1 MTLYLPET
9 DPERLVDRASLRLI
23 LDDALHTRLSVIVAP
38 AGYGKTTLLQQ
49 WSHTHPELTSV
60 TLTLE
65 NDDNDPDHFVNH
77 LGARLRVATGAP
89 ELPED
94 RRLVT
99 LIDDLQRVTNRH
111 THALLADLI
120 HYAPGSTH
128 FVVSS
133 RTTPPLALSRYRLAD
148 DLREIGQEALA
159 FTEPDAASLLENV
172 VGEALA
178 PKQVK
183 QLWLHTEGWAA
194 GLQLAALSLRDQ
206 LDTAV
211 PVADINGSTRLIAD
225 YFREEVFSPLPPERQ
240 QILLELSALDT
251 LCADLITAAIGIP
264 HAESV
269 VTMLQRESLFVVIDA
284 DRRGWFRFHRLFAE
298 FLRSRLRAD
307 DPTRE
312 LAILQ
317 SAAQWRRDGGRIGH
331 NQPVVHSPAARG
343 VKASADSA
351 DILIAGGRAHFVAG
365 DMREARGWLS
375 RGVIAA
381 GGDVR
386 ERIAAISALSL
397 VEAWSGNNQTAAALV
412 AETLQT
418 ARSAGM
424 LTHPC
429 LADAQLAAVL
439 TSLAADNSSPGSAVQ
454 HDLVLAWLANNHHLA
469 DRNANLVTE
478 LVDEAPLPPSQ
489 RVQAGLT
496 AGGPSPADYE
506 LLDPLTARELE
517 ILAYLPTRFSN
528 IEIARRFYVSVNTV
542 KTHIAHIYRKLDVAD
557 RDAAI
562 DRAKTLGML

>member
-9 DPERLVDRASLRLI
+9 DPERLVDRASLLSV
-23 LDDALHTRLSVIVAP
+23 LDDALHIRLSVVVAP

-65 NDDNDPDHFVNH
+65 NDDNDPDHFINH

-89 ELPED
+89 ELPEH
-94 RRLVT
+94 RSLVI
-99 LIDDLQRVTNRH
+99 LIDDLHRVTNRH

-159 FTEPDAASLLENV
+159 FTEADAGRLLENV
-172 VGEALA
+172 IGQPL
-178 PKQVK
+178 PPDQVTE
-183 QLWLHTEGWAA
+183 LWLHTEGWAA
-194 GLQLAALSLRDQ
+194 GLQLAALCLRDQ
-206 LDTAV
+206 PNTAAT
-211 PVADINGSTRLIAD
+211 VAGLSGSTRLIAD
-225 YFREEVFSPLPPERQ
+225 YFREEVFAPLPTEQQ

-251 LCADLITAAIGIP
+251 LSADLIAAAIGTP

-269 VTMLQRESLFVVIDA
+269 VNMLEHESLFVVIDA

-298 FLRSRLRAD
+298 FLLSQLRAD

-312 LAILQ
+312 LTILQ
-317 SAAQWRRDGGRIGH
+317 FAAQWQRDGGRVGDS
-331 NQPVVHSPAARG
+331 QRVVRSPAARG
-343 VKASADSA
+343 TKPSADSA
-351 DILIAGGRAHFVAG
+351 DVLIAGGRAHFVAG

-381 GGDVR
+381 GGDIR

-439 TSLAADNSSPGSAVQ
+439 TSLAADDSSPGSAVQ
-454 HDLVLAWLANNHHLA
+454 HDLVLAWLANNHHP
-469 DRNANLVTE
+469 ANRDGIPSAEVVTE
-478 LVDEAPLPPSQ
+478 TPHTPRDQSGV
-489 RVQAGLT
+489 T
-496 AGGPSPADYE
+496 TGGPSLAEYE
-506 LLDPLTARELE
+506 LLDPL
-517 ILAYLPTRFSN
+517 
-528 IEIARRFYVSVNTV
+528 
-542 KTHIAHIYRKLDVAD
+542 
-557 RDAAI
+557 
-562 DRAKTLGML
+562 